1 MSGRSCQPN
10 VGLLSCRN
18 SNAYAVG
25 VAIPVVIR
33 PLGCARYEIGLQV
46 FNEFSCFRIGRGC
59 KSNDFETLRLSFSI
73 QSTLYIAEGLMWA
86 VGRLVNADTGNS
98 DRLLSEFRSAE
109 LVADYHSG
117 GCYIIDQIG
126 APVGL
131 YLSQGWGQK
140 SPQVSNG
147 LVCDRVSAFQ
157 NSGDIEGPFPPAQL
171 TERFHC
177 DGDDSPG
184 AGIAHANFV
193 NNNVPLRYV
202 PLAITVFDSKGGLE
216 AAVSYSSK
224 GGFFFTVCVEA
235 QGHITCGLACCS
247 LFAGATGR
255 FCFAHILANG
265 PQYGESKSTK
275 ESHLHAVVFR
285 NRQITGAKI
294 QQDNQP
300 YCAQNRIHKMP
311 LFKCVFGYEYTHG
324 GMSEM
329 VH

>member
-46 FNEFSCFRIGRGC
+46 FNKFPCFRVGC
-59 KSNDFETLRLSFSI
+59 RSEPGGFEALSLSFSI
-73 QSTLYIAEGLMWA
+73 QSALYITEGLMGA
-86 VGRLVNADTGNS
+86 VGRLINADTGNS
-98 DRLLSEFRSAE
+98 DRLLAEFGPAE
-109 LVADYHSG
+109 LVANYHFG
-117 GCYIIDQIG
+117 WCDIIDQIR

-131 YLSQGWGQK
+131 YLSQCWGQK

-157 NSGDIEGPFPPAQL
+157 NSGDIEGALSPPQL

-184 AGIAHANFV
+184 AGIAHTDLV
-193 NNNVPLRYV
+193 NNNFTLRYV
-202 PLAITVFDSKGGLE
+202 PLAITIFNGKGGLE
-216 AAVSYSSK
+216 AAVSYPSK

-247 LFAGATGR
+247 LFAGAVGW
-255 FCFAHILANG
+255 FCFSHILANG
-265 PQYGESKSTK
+265 PQYGESNAAINGYF
-275 ESHLHAVVFR
+275 HPVVFS
-285 NRQITGAKI
+285 NGQIAGAKI
-294 QQDNQP
+294 QQDNHT
-300 YCAQNRIHKMP
+300 YCAQNKIHKMP
-311 LFKCVFGYEYTHG
+311 LFKCVFGYEYTQG